1 MMACAWSLVES
12 LETVHQSAQDELR
25 VDALR
30 LVSRVCGTRQ
40 CVWRSGSGAERPER
54 AGLDRKRYHVV
65 LGARWASPRPAQA
78 ATAEGV
84 MSGEAVWTVVCGG
97 SDTERETRER

>member
-1 MMACAWSLVES
+1 MWHTPVRVE
-12 LETVHQSAQDELR
+12 VR
-25 VDALR
+25 KR
-30 LVSRVCGTRQ
+30 
-40 CVWRSGSGAERPER
+40 GAERPER

-84 MSGEAVWTVVCGG
+84 MSGEAVWTVVCGVHME
-97 SDTERETRER
+97 SDTD